1 MGSREGH
8 SPQPFLGS
16 QGFPD
21 GSACSAGSP
30 PNPLTPFLHTRAG
43 GEGGSS
49 FSALGLVM

>member
-21 GSACSAGSP
+21 GSACSVGSP
-30 PNPLTPFLHTRAG
+30 RQTSLPRFCTPELEVRGAVLYLLW
-43 GEGGSS
+43 
-49 FSALGLVM
+49 AW